1 MGDGIIRARPMGKG
15 PGRGPWSDNDES
27 QFQSYMAFDPAVRA
41 WRNEYEGKYGEAP
54 QIDGHPM
61 YDYRKAFK
69 ANDGPRQVGSDT
81 VSHWGSSGKSDD
93 HPTEW
98 KARFVDQF
106 GADPDELPGGMWSPQ
121 QQEFVRA
128 ELQTT
133 FRARAALDAFGLGR
147 P

>member
-27 QFQSYMAFDPAVRA
+27 QFQTYMAFDPA
-41 WRNEYEGKYGEAP
+41 
-54 QIDGHPM
+54 
-61 YDYRKAFK
+61 
-69 ANDGPRQVGSDT
+69 
-81 VSHWGSSGKSDD
+81 
-93 HPTEW
+93 
-98 KARFVDQF
+98 
-106 GADPDELPGGMWSPQ
+106 
-121 QQEFVRA
+121 VRA